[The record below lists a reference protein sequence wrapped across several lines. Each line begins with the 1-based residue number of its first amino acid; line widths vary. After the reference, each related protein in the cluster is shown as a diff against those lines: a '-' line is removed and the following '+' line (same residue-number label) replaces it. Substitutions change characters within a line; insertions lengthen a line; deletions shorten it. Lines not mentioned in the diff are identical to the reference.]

1 MCKNKRSQVMKRWN
15 PNFILPNTFI
25 TTEISKF
32 LRINDS
38 RSCIISALKRGNV
51 YNVLA
56 LKSGKMRTNIENYV
70 ESLSVFYLTTKII
83 RAKHKA
89 FFHGKRSFFDSKQ
102 TNKQIRDSIIGLFT
116 IDFIVKSFVKL
127 RSSKI
132 ENQYYSKIIKQHKWN
147 IV

>member
-1 MCKNKRSQVMKRWN
+1 MKRRN
-15 PNFILPNTFI
+15 PNIILPNTI
-25 TTEISKF
+25 TTTEISKS

-51 YNVLA
+51 LA
-56 LKSGKMRTNIENYV
+56 LKRCRIRTYIENYV
-70 ESLSVFYLTTKII
+70 ESLSVFYLKTKII

-132 ENQYYSKIIKQHKWN
+132 ENQYYSKIIKQHK
-147 IV
+147 